1 MKPILRTAL
10 VALGVTVG
18 ACNKSDATPAA
29 AVPPPPALPTAA
41 QPASQPAMAASQPA
55 AAASQPA
62 AAASQ
67 PAAQGAPFS
76 GEVRL
81 ADGVGA
87 DLIKPTDVL
96 FLMARE
102 CMGDCTKPGR
112 LVAVQRLEKLKLP
125 VPYTMGPE
133 HVMMA
138 GTPFTGPFL
147 VQARVDRDGDAM
159 TKGPDDLYA
168 EVTTGVTPGQ
178 AGVVLAVGKLA
189 TPPAPAPAH

>member
-1 MKPILRTAL
+1 MKLTLRTTL
-10 VALGVTVG
+10 VALGLTVG
-18 ACNKSDATPAA
+18 ACNKTDATPAA
-29 AVPPPPALPTAA
+29 AVPPPPSLPTAA

-62 AAASQ
+62 AAAG
-67 PAAQGAPFS
+67 PPFT

-81 ADGVGA
+81 ADGVSA

-125 VPYTMGPE
+125 VAYSMGPE

-138 GTPFTGPFL
+138 GTPFSGPLL

-168 EVTTGVTPGQ
+168 EVTTGVMPGQ
-178 AGVVLAVGKLA
+178 ANVVLAVGKLA